1 MKQKQLECYGWIV
14 TCLDAKKISLIFPF
28 QNDCSFSIDIT
39 TTNWILIHSTWKIH
53 ENENELFKR
62 IVTESELYDTL
73 RYEIKY
79 HELYDYFHQ
88 V

>member
-1 MKQKQLECYGWIV
+1 M
-14 TCLDAKKISLIFPF
+14 
-28 QNDCSFSIDIT
+28 T
-39 TTNWILIHSTWKIH
+39 TTNWILIHSTWKIQ
-53 ENENELFKR
+53 ENDCELFKR
-62 IVTESELYDTL
+62 IVAGSELYDTL